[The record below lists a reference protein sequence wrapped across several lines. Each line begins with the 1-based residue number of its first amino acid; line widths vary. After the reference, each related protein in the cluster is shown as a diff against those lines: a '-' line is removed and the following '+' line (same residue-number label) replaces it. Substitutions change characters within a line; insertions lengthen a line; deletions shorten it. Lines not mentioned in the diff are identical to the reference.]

1 MSAMLKTFLENCQSL
16 YCYTHFIAS
25 KNVGYVTTLVT
36 LTPLRVDDGCL
47 VVVAVE
53 LVVVIVV
60 AKRESGADGD
70 VASIIAAAPC
80 AVARDNIT
88 L

>member
-1 MSAMLKTFLENCQSL
+1 MLKTFLENCQSL

-53 LVVVIVV
+53 LVVVV
-60 AKRESGADGD
+60 AKWESGADGD
-70 VASIIAAAPC
+70 VASIVAAAPC
-80 AVARDNIT
+80 AVARDNIA